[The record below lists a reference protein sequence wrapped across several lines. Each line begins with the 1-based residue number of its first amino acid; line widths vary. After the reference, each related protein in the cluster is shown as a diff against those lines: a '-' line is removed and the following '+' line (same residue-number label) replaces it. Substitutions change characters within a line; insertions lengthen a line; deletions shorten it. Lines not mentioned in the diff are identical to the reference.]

1 MHIQDDKDG
10 KLPDT
15 ETTIE
20 AGDPTESIE
29 IDVGADEGDG
39 GDVKAGAGEPEKPKK
54 PGKGRLQR
62 KIDHERALRG
72 AAEATADR
80 LKRENE
86 ALAKEAEE
94 NRLKAETAD
103 RAALANYEES
113 VKANLANAKR
123 EFVDAQAT
131 GDPQKIADAT
141 EALGKV
147 SAEAGRL
154 EQWKRANPEPA
165 AGDAPDDDDE
175 KPAPKPTRPQGQQP
189 QLTAEAKQFLDD
201 NPWFTPGTKES
212 PNPDFDL
219 DMHQFAR
226 AHGAVLEQ
234 RYRRQGKPIDQAYWD
249 QLAADTKA
257 EFDYD
262 DDGEE
267 AKPAPKR
274 GVPKMNGDAT
284 VTPARGGQ
292 GAPGADG
299 QQRQGT
305 RIVLSPE
312 QRQMAR
318 AMVDGGA
325 YKKPDGTPLSYQ
337 EAEVRYA
344 KAIHRDQQQ
353 RKGA

>member
-15 ETTIE
+15 ETTVE

-29 IDVGADEGDG
+29 IDVGADDGDG
-39 GDVKAGAGEPEKPKK
+39 GESKAAAGEPEKPKK
-54 PGKGRLQR
+54 TGKGRLQR

-72 AAEATADR
+72 EAETTAQR
-80 LKRENE
+80 LARENE
-86 ALAKEAEE
+86 ELRQKLTETSE
-94 NRLKAETAD
+94 KAETAD

-123 EFVDAQAT
+123 EMIDAQSS
-131 GDPQKIADAT
+131 GDAQKIADAT
-141 EALGKV
+141 ETLGKW

-165 AGDAPDDDDE
+165 AGDTADDEDE
-175 KPAPKPTRPQGQQP
+175 KPAPKPQRPQGQQP

-201 NPWFTPGTKES
+201 NPWFTPGTKDN

-219 DMHQFAR
+219 EMHQFAR

-234 RYRRQGKPIDQAYWD
+234 RYRRQGKAIDQAYWD

-262 DDGEE
+262 EDGEE
-267 AKPAPKR
+267 PKPAPKR
-274 GVPKMNGDAT
+274 AVPKMNGDAT

-305 RIVLSPE
+305 RIVLNPE

-325 YKKPDGTPLSYQ
+325 YKKPDGTPLTYQ

-344 KAIHRDQQQ
+344 KAIYRDQQQ